1 MESADFCFGTDLGE
15 EKGVIMGLMKLPG
28 YLNALDSIIITL

>member
-15 EKGVIMGLMKLPG
+15 EKGLMKLLG
-28 YLNALDSIIITL
+28 YLNALDTIIITL